1 MSEQFVNPN
10 IGTLAFDDVVREIA
24 LEMQRDPRAD
34 YDVFVGTDSS
44 SGGDSVDFVKAIVV
58 HKRGKGGRYFWS
70 RQREPKSPSLRQR
83 IWREALLSFDL
94 AQRLLEALSSTTLLQ
109 FNLEIH
115 VDIGKNGSTRELINE
130 VVGMIVGSGFEV
142 KIKPDAVAATSV
154 ADKYT

>member
-10 IGTLAFDDVVREIA
+10 IGALSFDEVVNEIA
-24 LEMQRDPRAD
+24 QEMQRDPRAD

-44 SGGDSVDFVKAIVV
+44 AGGDSVDFVRAIVV

-94 AQRLLEALSSTTLLQ
+94 AQRLLEALSSSTLLQ

>member
-10 IGTLAFDDVVREIA
+10 IGTLTFGEVVKEIA
-24 LEMQRDPRAD
+24 REMHRDPRAD

-44 SGGDSVDFVKAIVV
+44 TGGDSVDFVRAIVV

-70 RQREPKSPSLRQR
+70 RQREPKFPSLRHR

-94 AQRLLEALSSTTLLQ
+94 AQRLLRALSSSTLLQ

-130 VVGMIVGSGFEV
+130 VVGMIVGSGFDV